1 VADAVPDNSRRYR
14 GLDAGQ
20 RQSARRER
28 LLAAGLELFGTAGQS
43 AVSVKQVCREAGLTE
58 RYFYESFKDREDL
71 LRAVFE
77 EQIRLVREATFGA
90 VAGAANDIEAQARA
104 GMDAFIRAVANDPR
118 IARVI
123 FLEVVG
129 VSPALEDRRRRAIH
143 EFARFNA
150 DLAAGHL
157 GIEATRRLRMGA
169 LALSG
174 GIIEVM
180 VDWTLGYREATLDE
194 IVDLLTT
201 LFMAAYRQFAT
212 EVS

>member
-1 VADAVPDNSRRYR
+1 MADAVPDNSRRYR
-14 GLDAGQ
+14 GLNAGQ
-20 RQSARRER
+20 RQSARRGQ

-43 AVSVKQVCREAGLTE
+43 AVSVKQVCRQAGLTE

-77 EQIRLVREATFGA
+77 EQIRVVREATFGA
-90 VAGAANDIEAQARA
+90 VGGAANDIEAQARA
-104 GMDAFIRAVANDPR
+104 GMNAFIRAVAGDPR

-129 VSPALEDRRRRAIH
+129 VSPALEERRRRAIH
-143 EFARFNA
+143 EFAHFNA
-150 DLAAGHL
+150 ELAAGHL

-201 LFMAAYRQFAT
+201 LFMAAYRQFAS
-212 EVS
+212 EVG